1 MRFLILFVG
10 IYLFSFQTQIVDVKK
25 DIISLE
31 NSVKR
36 GVSGIVLC
44 PYEEKKIICASC
56 VSLGNKKAKLKV
68 YDNLKNEAFA
78 LPVVYPKK
86 GDEVIFAKDYERVL
100 IIAPNQI
107 AYLKLKEKFKD
118 KIIIPVDTFA
128 AFLDDLP
135 KREDFIDFAK
145 KMDIGLI
152 LFALDK
158 LYFVDANSFYV
169 VNEKKLDFK
178 PKSFKL
184 PFYSSYNFDI
194 KEKNIINYY
203 KKMLRGLND

>member
-1 MRFLILFVG
+1 MRFFILFLGV
-10 IYLFSFQTQIVDVKK
+10 YLFGLQTKIIDINKNIVTLDK
-25 DIISLE
+25 D
-31 NSVKR
+31 VKR
-36 GVSGIVLC
+36 GISGVVLC
-44 PYEEKKIICASC
+44 PYEGKKIICASC
-56 VSLGNKKAKLKV
+56 VSLGNSKAKLKV
-68 YDNLKNEAFA
+68 YDNLKNRAFA
-78 LPVVYPKK
+78 LPVVYPRLN
-86 GDEVIFAKDYERVL
+86 DEVIFAKNYERVL

-107 AYLKLKEKFKD
+107 AYLKLKEKFKN

-169 VNEKKLDFK
+169 VDEKNLDFK
-178 PKSFKL
+178 SKKFKL